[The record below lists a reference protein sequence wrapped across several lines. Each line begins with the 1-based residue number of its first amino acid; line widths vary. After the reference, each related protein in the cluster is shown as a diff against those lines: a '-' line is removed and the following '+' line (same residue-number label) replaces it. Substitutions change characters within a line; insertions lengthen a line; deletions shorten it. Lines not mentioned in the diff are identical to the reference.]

1 MVDPLNYEI
10 LSAMITPAL
19 FMTANGSL
27 IISTSNRMSRIVD
40 RIRVLN
46 DLGDALGRGAVDLDF
61 VAERQAHL
69 ADQLRRLEW
78 RGSRIR
84 FALTFLYLAYASF
97 VGTSLTIALDVLLQ
111 ARLWAVP
118 TALAIF
124 GVSLILGACINLVRE
139 ALEALRSNRREIGF
153 FRDLQLR
160 REPGVSGQGRAD
172 ADGSADA
179 DAPRPGRES
188 GSPR

>member
-46 DLGDALGRGAVDLDF
+46 DLGDRLGRGAVDVDF

-78 RGSRIR
+78 RGDRIR
-84 FALTFLYLAYASF
+84 FALTFLYLAFACF
-97 VGTSLTIALDVLLQ
+97 VGTSLTIALDVLLK
-111 ARLWAVP
+111 ARISALP
-118 TALAIF
+118 TGLAIL

-139 ALEALRSNRREIGF
+139 AREALRSNRREIGF
-153 FRDLQLR
+153 FRNLQLR
-160 REPGVSGQGRAD
+160 RESGVLEVPLRAARSAEPD
-172 ADGSADA
+172 AGA
-179 DAPRPGRES
+179 
-188 GSPR
+188 